1 MKMNYSYNRL
11 ELEELSGFA
20 KDTLIRILNSLVEKG
35 IVEKS
40 GKARATI
47 YKKI

>member
-1 MKMNYSYNRL
+1 MKQNYSYNRL

-35 IVEKS
+35 IIEIT
-40 GKARATI
+40 GKARATL
-47 YKKI
+47 YMKK